1 MANNFIGITRRYT
14 ARSRWEDVERQIAAG
29 NDGYL
34 SVGDEIGCTL
44 KNGTEVVLQVLALNP
59 YEPDSV
65 VFGIRDIHW
74 EKEWNERNTNAGG
87 WRDCKMR
94 QFFNND
100 LLNLLPDD
108 LVAVIT
114 PRKIVQKINGTTF
127 ESLDKLWA
135 YSYTEINGADRG
147 TDRTGDVGDVQF
159 DFFKEKRNRV
169 KFKNGEPYYHATRS
183 PNATNTTY
191 FWVVTTNGYM
201 GNNYA
206 THSYG
211 VCPCFIIFKRKV
223 NQ

>member
-94 QFFNND
+94 RFFNND

-114 PRKIVQKINGTTF
+114 PRKIVQK
-127 ESLDKLWA
+127 
-135 YSYTEINGADRG
+135 INGADRG

-183 PNATNTTY
+183 PNVTNTTN
-191 FWVVTTNGYM
+191 FWYVSYV
-201 GNNYA
+201 GNMNYYYA
-206 THSYG
+206 LYSSG
-211 VCPCFIIFKRKV
+211 VCPCFIISKRKV
-223 NQ
+223 TQ

>member
-1 MANNFIGITRRYT
+1 MASDFISITRRYT
-14 ARSRWEDVERQIAAG
+14 ARSRWEDVAKQIAAG

-34 SVGDEIGCTL
+34 SVGDEIGCTF

-74 EKEWNERNTNAGG
+74 RKAWNDRDTNAGG

-94 QFFNND
+94 QYFNND

-114 PRKIVQKINGTTF
+114 PRKIVQRIGGVNY

-135 YSYTEINGADRG
+135 YSYTEVNGADRG

-159 DFFKEKRNRV
+159 EFFKKKQNRV
-169 KFKNGEPYYHATRS
+169 KFMNGEPYYHATRS
-183 PNATNTTY
+183 PSAASATY
-191 FWVVTTNGYM
+191 FWIVGNG
-201 GNNYA
+201 GNVNFNYA
-206 THSYG
+206 VNSNG
-211 VCPCFIIFKRKV
+211 VCPCFIISKRKAA
-223 NQ
+223 